1 MGQAR
6 EEKGNIS
13 RTKLGVR
20 YLQRNS
26 KLSGFKHGVGND
38 TAIWTAFTEQND

>member
-13 RTKLGVR
+13 RPKLGVR
-20 YLQRNS
+20 YLQRNFE
-26 KLSGFKHGVGND
+26 LLGFKQGVGND
-38 TAIWTAFTEQND
+38 TAIWTAFT